1 MDCWF
6 LASRVRLLVVML
18 DAFRVSDHTWFCG
31 SQPKI
36 DNICLSRAALKRFR
50 RPRSS
55 RHFLASTQPNCSS
68 RDAVTQTSLSSC
80 RSSPALP

>member
-1 MDCWF
+1 MSERRMDCWF

-18 DAFRVSDHTWFCG
+18 DAFRVSDHTLHG
-31 SQPKI
+31 SVLPSPKI

-55 RHFLASTQPNCSS
+55 RHFLASTQL
-68 RDAVTQTSLSSC
+68 ATEL
-80 RSSPALP
+80 